1 MKLAMGR
8 RTVIGG
14 VTSLVLIGL
23 GLAVVGAVGIVG
35 WEYSN
40 SNAFC
45 ANVCHSVHRGIGQSL
60 GRLARAR

>member
-45 ANVCHSVHRGIGQSL
+45 ANVCHSVHPEESVNH
-60 GRLARAR
+60 LAGSHAR